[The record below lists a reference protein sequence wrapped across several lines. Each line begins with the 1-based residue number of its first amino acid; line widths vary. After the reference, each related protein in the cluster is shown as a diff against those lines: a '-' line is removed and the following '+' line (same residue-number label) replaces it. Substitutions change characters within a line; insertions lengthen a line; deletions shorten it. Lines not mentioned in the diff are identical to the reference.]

1 MKAILSTLL
10 AIFIVGVNASESYS
24 SGYNYNYN
32 GRSGA
37 YGTNLFAES
46 SSTYYDGYQ
55 QAWRYLGW
63 YVKCGAP
70 SDRYESSNDEHHSGS
85 GDNNRYQG
93 NNYCQRYLMWAA
105 VSRICSSLMCQTVLQ
120 CDCHQLTEQR

>member
-1 MKAILSTLL
+1 MKVVISILVALL
-10 AIFIVGVNASESYS
+10 VAGVSANGAYSSNLYASSESS
-24 SGYNYNYN
+24 SANYGSSSNYNYNYN

-46 SSTYYDGYQ
+46 SSTEYDGYQ

-70 SDRYESSNDEHHSGS
+70 SDRYDEGSGSHDGS
-85 GDNNRYQG
+85 GDNQRYQG
-93 NNYCQRYLMWAA
+93 NNYCQRYLIWAA
-105 VSRICSSLMCQTVLQ
+105 VSRITP
-120 CDCHQLTEQR
+120 